1 MIKSLLYFSSIIAL
15 VACNGLSGDNGAE
28 KFSGNSG
35 SVPMAEVQD
44 VDSDLTD
51 AGSPLNSCGDEQ
63 ELSLPVGPEIEACLN
78 QGNLYDFN
86 KWADEGRTHKDEYC
100 LRSVNKIDCSIE
112 SLTEQAKIVLGGRDK
127 SEYLRNLSE
136 SDVIVSCATIGTDR
150 VIFHHIKK
158 ASEGG
163 CQPASNGSIG
173 SVCWRKGVTDITD
186 FKSHVMACMEDPA
199 E

>member
-112 SLTEQAKIVLGGRDK
+112 SLTEQAKIVLGG
-127 SEYLRNLSE
+127 EINLN
-136 SDVIVSCATIGTDR
+136 I
-150 VIFHHIKK
+150 
-158 ASEGG
+158 
-163 CQPASNGSIG
+163 
-173 SVCWRKGVTDITD
+173 
-186 FKSHVMACMEDPA
+186 
-199 E
+199 